1 MTRARGVEP
10 AVPTHEEEAVMA
22 RPKKSALSRE
32 RAVTVNKGK
41 AKKTRGVAVP
51 KITVV
56 DRASLRHLIN
66 KRLGENPNMFEAHSC
81 GTQLKC
87 LYCKKFLA
95 PKSSN
100 ISEHLKT
107 AAHIEAI
114 AMMTSDG
121 HRMIKTADYFKK
133 YFERIHAVGE
143 TINSETLAFRVENM
157 EMMLLSGSPIEK
169 LDSMRPTLEK
179 HGKLK
184 LTSSTNMRRL
194 IPPMLQRE
202 LDEVIRGCSEQ
213 KVVVIFDGTSKLLTV
228 HCSLVLEI
236 QNEMVKKVSKNE

>member
-10 AVPTHEEEAVMA
+10 AVPAHEEEAVMA

-32 RAVTVNKGK
+32 RVVTVNKGK
-41 AKKTRGVAVP
+41 AKEKQGVAVP
-51 KITVV
+51 RIKVI
-56 DRASLRHLIN
+56 DRASAKHLIRR
-66 KRLGENPNMFEAHSC
+66 RLGEHPDMFVAHAC

-87 LYCKKFLA
+87 LYCNKFLS

-114 AMMTSDG
+114 ATMTSDG
-121 HRMIKTADYFKK
+121 HKMIKTADYFKK
-133 YFERIHAVGE
+133 YFESIHAVGE

-202 LDEVIRGCSEQ
+202 LDEVIRGCREQ
-213 KVVVIFDGTSKLLTV
+213 NVVVIFDGTSKLLYT
-228 HCSLVLEI
+228 SILEL
-236 QNEMVKKVSKNE
+236 QTLLLTHFY